1 MTALFTPRIRAA
13 RGLVALAAIAICALA
28 ATAGTAAAGG
38 TAKSA
43 HGTTGKTLTWHYYV
57 ETVNFLYRRADGSV
71 AQQPPATAAP
81 GDQLEITEL
90 GYKGT
95 HANHAKKWSASSYTV
110 CHFKSAKGAPT
121 CEGVLAAGGSQLRI
135 FRTESGG
142 DPSIIGGTGRYAG
155 ATGGVKMTEV
165 PNTNNS
171 DVVVT
176 VNLKK

>member
-1 MTALFTPRIRAA
+1 M
-13 RGLVALAAIAICALA
+13 
-28 ATAGTAAAGG
+28 
-38 TAKSA
+38 
-43 HGTTGKTLTWHYYV
+43 
-57 ETVNFLYRRADGSV
+57 

-95 HANHAKKWSASSYTV
+95 HASHAKKPSASAYTV

-121 CEGVLAAGGSQLRI
+121 CEGVLAIGGNQLLI
-135 FRTESGG
+135 FRTEPGG
-142 DPSIIGGTGRYAG
+142 DPSVIGGTGRYVG

>member
-1 MTALFTPRIRAA
+1 MNTRLASRIRAA
-13 RGLVALAAIAICALA
+13 RLFPAVCAIALCALA
-28 ATAGTAAAGG
+28 ATAGPAAAGTSG
-38 TAKSA
+38 KAA
-43 HGTTGKTLTWHYYV
+43 HGATGKTLTLHYYV
-57 ETVNFLYRRADGSV
+57 ETIAFVYRRADGSTTP
-71 AQQPPATAAP
+71 QPPATAAV

-95 HANHAKKWSASSYTV
+95 HSSHAKKPSTSAYTV

-121 CEGVLAAGGSQLRI
+121 CEGVLAIGGSQLLI

-142 DPSIIGGTGRYAG
+142 DPAIIGGTGRYAG
-155 ATGGVKMTEV
+155 ATGGVKMTEI
-165 PNTNNS
+165 PNSNNS

>member
-1 MTALFTPRIRAA
+1 MNTRFASRIYAA
-13 RGLVALAAIAICALA
+13 RLLFAVGATSLCVLAAA
-28 ATAGTAAAGG
+28 ASPVAAGTS
-38 TAKSA
+38 AKSA
-43 HGTTGKTLTWHYYV
+43 HAAAGKTLTWHYYV
-57 ETVNFLYRRADGSV
+57 ETVSFVYRRADGTT
-71 AQQPPATAAP
+71 APQPPAAAAA

-95 HANHAKKWSASSYTV
+95 HVNHAKKWSASSYTV
-110 CHFKSAKGAPT
+110 CHFKSAKGAPA
-121 CEGVLAAGGSQLRI
+121 CEGVLAVGGSQLLI

-155 ATGGVKMTEV
+155 ATGGAKMTEV

-171 DVVVT
+171 DIVVT